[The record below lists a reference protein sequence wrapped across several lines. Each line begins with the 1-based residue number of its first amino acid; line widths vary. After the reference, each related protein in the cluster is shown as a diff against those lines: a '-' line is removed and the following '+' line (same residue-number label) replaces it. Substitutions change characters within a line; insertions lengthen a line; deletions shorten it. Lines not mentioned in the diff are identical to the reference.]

1 MSTHLIGYDLDK
13 PGQDYTDLEK
23 AIKELGTWW
32 HCLDSTWI
40 VKSDLTDTQILNKLK
55 VQIDSNDKLLVVTL
69 TGSAAWINFEQACSD
84 WLTTN
89 L

>member
-1 MSTHLIGYDLDK
+1 VKTYLISYDLNK
-13 PGQDYTDLEK
+13 PGQDYNSLFE

-40 VKSDLTDTQILNKLK
+40 VKTNNTAVQIRDYLK
-55 VQIDSNDKLLVVTL
+55 NQIDSNDALLVVDL
-69 TGSAAWINFEQACSD
+69 SGEAAWLGFSTDCSS
-84 WLTTN
+84 WLKNN